1 MYSTCT
7 ISPAENEEVV
17 DRFLADHED
26 FSADDLGSSEWSVW
40 QHGRRPMYLQTLP
53 HRDVT
58 DGFFIARLRRAG
70 SS

>member
-1 MYSTCT
+1 M
-7 ISPAENEEVV
+7 E
-17 DRFLADHED
+17 RFLAEHED
-26 FSADDLGSSEWSVW
+26 FSADDLSSSEWSVW

-53 HRDVT
+53 HRDAT